1 MSGNGGS
8 DLRDKLRLCPSCRM
22 EISFF
27 ATKCRFCGEPVGRP
41 REEARQL
48 TVQDLG
54 GAQSGTDYAP
64 GGEVLDALEAFRREE
79 IERNAPVEAPK
90 RTWLGTKKASG
101 RGAGHKGPKA
111 GEPSGYAVLVRKI
124 LFFAAIVAGIVVLF
138 LVGTAVKGRIDEYIA
153 NKNNVPIV
161 PIDNKAEEILKA
173 GGPDA
178 TLKALEEAVRVCREQ
193 NTPANRQVADR
204 VREALKNE
212 VAALLNGENWKT
224 ADISKA
230 STLVS
235 RAAAIDMES
244 PAVRELVAE
253 VSDER
258 TAYNMTIE
266 RIDAGRGEVH
276 LRIHEPDGSSEVVLK
291 RNGDTLRKGRFE
303 IKAVMANHVRIEDRL
318 RKNREIPRSFRLFV
332 DGTIAVP

>member
-1 MSGNGGS
+1 
-8 DLRDKLRLCPSCRM
+8 M

-27 ATKCRFCGEPVGRP
+27 ATKCRFCGERVGRP
-41 REEARQL
+41 REEARQV

-101 RGAGHKGPKA
+101 RGAGHNGPKA
-111 GEPSGYAVLVRKI
+111 GERSGSAVLVRKI

-153 NKNNVPIV
+153 SKNNVPIV

-224 ADISKA
+224 E
-230 STLVS
+230 
-235 RAAAIDMES
+235 M
-244 PAVRELVAE
+244 
-253 VSDER
+253 
-258 TAYNMTIE
+258 
-266 RIDAGRGEVH
+266 
-276 LRIHEPDGSSEVVLK
+276 VL
-291 RNGDTLRKGRFE
+291 
-303 IKAVMANHVRIEDRL
+303 
-318 RKNREIPRSFRLFV
+318 
-332 DGTIAVP
+332 